1 LPLRHPLCAGNLYGV
16 TTQPKKPTQTKEA
29 IRPRT
34 YLLPADVRRII
45 DSHAIDLD
53 ASPSAALA
61 AIVRGWQENLKK

>member
-1 LPLRHPLCAGNLYGV
+1 MPLRRFLCAGNLYAV
-16 TTQPKKPTQTKEA
+16 TTQPKKPTQTKEE

-45 DSHAIDLD
+45 DSQALDMD
-53 ASPSAALA
+53 ASPSAALV